1 MLTKNEN
8 IIAGLGD
15 DMNKL
20 IFDKMDSLTTKQLIE
35 TLAKFD
41 IEVRYFIDA
50 NCDAILYW
58 DNDNAKTSIAINA
71 AREYEMQNV
80 IIAASLGKLVINYD
94 WLPNRNTK
102 KLKDMLDNVTIND
115 QETSA
120 FKEFAMYFLMPDQ
133 AVEKALAQI
142 PDKEQDYQNAIH
154 QISQT
159 FAVPVNFAL
168 KRVNAFLDKDK

>member
-1 MLTKNEN
+1 MLTENKN
-8 IIAGLGD
+8 IIAGLGT

-20 IFDKMDSLTTKQLIE
+20 IFAKMDSLTTKQLIK

-41 IEVRYFIDA
+41 IEVCYFIDA

-58 DNDNAKTSIAINA
+58 NNDNAKTLIAVNTVYE
-71 AREYEMQNV
+71 REMQNV

-94 WLPNRNTK
+94 WLPNRKTK
-102 KLKDMLDNVTIND
+102 KLMGMLDNVTLDD

-120 FKEFAMYFLMPDQ
+120 FEQFALYFLMPDQ
-133 AVEKALAQI
+133 AVEKALTQI
-142 PDKEQDYQNAIH
+142 PNKEQNYQNAAN
-154 QISQT
+154 QLSQT

>member
-20 IFDKMDSLTTKQLIE
+20 IFDKMDSLTTKQLID

-41 IEVRYFIDA
+41 IEVCYFKDA

-58 DNDNAKTSIAINA
+58 NDNNEKTLIAINA
-71 AREYEMQNV
+71 TREYEMQNV

-94 WLPNRNTK
+94 WLPNRKTK
-102 KLKDMLDNVTIND
+102 KLMGMLDNVTVTD

-133 AVEKALAQI
+133 AVDKTLAQI
-142 PDKEQDYQNAIH
+142 PDKEQDYQNAVY

-159 FAVPVNFAL
+159 FDVPVNFAL
-168 KRVNAFLDKDK
+168 KRVNVFLDKDK